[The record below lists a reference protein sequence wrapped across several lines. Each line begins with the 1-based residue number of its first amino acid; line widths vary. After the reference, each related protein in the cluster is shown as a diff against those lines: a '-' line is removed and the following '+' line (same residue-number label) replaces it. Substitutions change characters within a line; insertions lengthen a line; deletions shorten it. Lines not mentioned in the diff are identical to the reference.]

1 MPGSFRLKYPFSS
14 VATQRLLLLKKNILA
29 RKSPPWHFNIF
40 FLDGLLNILR
50 IKTKIICLIFELFVI
65 LH

>member
-1 MPGSFRLKYPFSS
+1 MPGAFRLKYPFSS

-40 FLDGLLNILR
+40 YWMDSKIYSASGL
-50 IKTKIICLIFELFVI
+50 
-65 LH
+65 